1 MAVIRGVGVC
11 VTVHMCTW
19 RGVKG
24 GGVIK
29 SANCLI
35 RCGGHTVYVKVV
47 SADAAE

>member
-1 MAVIRGVGVC
+1 MAVISGVGVC
-11 VTVHMCTW
+11 VTVHMCTC
-19 RGVKG
+19 RGVK